1 MLVCLCQ
8 GISEKRVKAAIRSGA
23 CTRKQVTKACRAGGG
38 CGGCHDVIGEMI
50 RKHGEPAAPAAR
62 QPERAETGDKDR
74 DLAVASA

>member
-38 CGGCHDVIGEMI
+38 CGGCHDVIKEMI
-50 RKHGEPAAPAAR
+50 AEHGSPAEPAAR
-62 QPERAETGDKDR
+62 QPERADSEDR
-74 DLAVASA
+74 PSLTVVSA